1 MQQILL
7 RADDLGYSKAVNYG
21 IYESVVHGVINN
33 IGVMVNMPATQM
45 GLDLLKDQ
53 SVDLGLH
60 TVICAGRPLLPAK
73 QVPSLV
79 DEFGNFK
86 ASRIYRQNQGADFVV
101 LDEVVA
107 EIEAQYQRFV
117 ALTGRKPDYFEGH
130 AVTSANFAKGLALV
144 AKRHD
149 LPLLA
154 QPKQMGAVQTF
165 KHATKFAFVMES
177 MQEDYDPMAMLQRVL
192 AQETNAIPMF
202 VFHPGY
208 LDQEILTQSSLTLNR
223 TKEVQMLTSPA
234 TKALLHDVK
243 CLRYSQCQ

>member
-1 MQQILL
+1 MRKILL

-33 IGVMVNMPATQM
+33 VGVMVNMPATQM
-45 GLDLLKDQ
+45 GLDLLKGQ
-53 SVDLGLH
+53 PIDLGLH
-60 TVICAGRPLLPAK
+60 TVICAGKPLLPAK

-79 DEFGNFK
+79 DEAGNFK
-86 ASRIYRQNQGADFVV
+86 VSRLYRQNQGADFVV

-130 AVTSANFAKGLALV
+130 AVASENFAKGLAIV

-154 QPKQMGAVQTF
+154 MPKQIGAAQSF
-165 KHATKFAFVMES
+165 KQATKFNFIMES
-177 MQEDYDPMAMLQRVL
+177 MQDDYDPLAMLKRAVVL
-192 AQETNAIPMF
+192 ATPAIPML

-208 LDQEILTQSSLTLNR
+208 LDQEILTQSSLTVNR

-234 TKALLHDVK
+234 TKVLLQDVK

>member
-1 MQQILL
+1 MRKILL

-33 IGVMVNMPATQM
+33 VGVMVNMPATQM
-45 GLDLLKDQ
+45 GLDLLKGQ
-53 SVDLGLH
+53 AIDLGLH
-60 TVICAGRPLLPAK
+60 TVICAGKPLLPAK

-79 DEFGNFK
+79 DEAGNFK
-86 ASRIYRQNQGADFVV
+86 VSWLYRQNQGADFVV

-130 AVTSANFAKGLALV
+130 AVTSENFAKGLAIV

-154 QPKQMGAVQTF
+154 MPKQIGAAQSF
-165 KHATKFAFVMES
+165 KRATKFNFIMES
-177 MQEDYDPMAMLQRVL
+177 MQDDYDPLAMLKRAVVL
-192 AQETNAIPMF
+192 ATPAIPML

-208 LDQEILTQSSLTLNR
+208 LDQEILTQSSLTVNR
-223 TKEVQMLTSPA
+223 TKEVAMLTSLEV
-234 TKALLHDVK
+234 KQLLQDVE
-243 CLRYSQCQ
+243 CLRYSQCH

>member
-1 MQQILL
+1 MKQILL

-21 IYESVVHGVINN
+21 IYESVAHGVINN
-33 IGVMVNMPATQM
+33 VGVMVNMPTTQM

-130 AVTSANFAKGLALV
+130 AVTSENFAKGLALV

-154 QPKQMGAVQTF
+154 LPKQLGAVQTF
-165 KHATKFAFVMES
+165 KQATKFNFIMES
-177 MQEDYDPMAMLQRVL
+177 MQENYDPLAMLQNAL
-192 AQETNAIPMF
+192 AQETNAIPML

-208 LDQEILTQSSLTLNR
+208 LDQEILTQSSLTINR

-234 TKALLHDVK
+234 TKVLLQDVE
-243 CLRYSQCQ
+243 CLRYSQCH